1 MARLGELER
10 EVMDLLW
17 ESATPL
23 TGREVLDLLTPRRD
37 LAYTTVTT
45 ILDRLARKRVVDR
58 DRSGRAFTYAPT
70 VGRDELTA
78 TLLHEVLASAGDDR
92 TAALVH
98 FAETA
103 SNDDA
108 RALREALARIEAT
121 QPPETPAT
129 SS

>member
-10 EVMDLLW
+10 EVMELLW
-17 ESATPL
+17 EAPEPL

-45 ILDRLARKRVVDR
+45 ILDRLARKDVVVRERV
-58 DRSGRAFTYAPT
+58 GRAFTYAPT

-78 TLLHEVLASAGDDR
+78 GLLHEVLASAGDDR

-103 SNDDA
+103 SDDDA
-108 RALREALARIEAT
+108 RALREALARIEARE
-121 QPPETPAT
+121 P
-129 SS
+129 

>member
-10 EVMDLLW
+10 EVMELLW
-17 ESATPL
+17 ESPEPL
-23 TGREVLDLLTPRRD
+23 TGREVLDLLSPRRD

-45 ILDRLARKRVVDR
+45 ILDRLSRKDVVVR
-58 DRSGRAFTYAPT
+58 ERHGRAFTYTPS
-70 VGRDELTA
+70 VGRDELTV

-103 SNDDA
+103 SDADA
-108 RALREALARIEAT
+108 RALRDALARIEA
-121 QPPETPAT
+121 QDP
-129 SS
+129 

>member
-1 MARLGELER
+1 MARPGELER

-17 ESATPL
+17 EAPSPL

-45 ILDRLARKRVVDR
+45 ILDRLARKGVVDR
-58 DRSGRAFTYAPT
+58 ERSGRAFTYTPT

-108 RALREALARIEAT
+108 R
-121 QPPETPAT
+121 
-129 SS
+129 

>member
-17 ESATPL
+17 KSPSPL
-23 TGREVLDLLTPRRD
+23 TGREVLDLLSARRD

-45 ILDRLARKRVVDR
+45 ILDRLARKDVVVR
-58 DRSGRAFTYAPT
+58 ERSGRAFTYAPT
-70 VGRDELTA
+70 VGRDELTV
-78 TLLHEVLASAGDDR
+78 TLLQEVLASAGDDR

-103 SNDDA
+103 SDDDA
-108 RALREALARIEAT
+108 RALRETLARIEAR
-121 QPPETPAT
+121 ER
-129 SS
+129 